1 VTPDID
7 LSKLSHA
14 EKDALI
20 RSLLPLVGQLQGAL
34 ARIAEL
40 EARLA
45 RLEQPAKTPDN
56 SSLPP
61 SKGQK
66 PDVPAGGKPP
76 RKGRPG
82 VARVLEPNPDR
93 ITDAKLDACPH
104 CAADWPDAPQTLQ
117 MVYDRIELPPVRPD
131 VTRVRLFGGRCAC
144 CGERA
149 MAPAPD
155 GLEPGSPFGRSVE
168 ALVVYLH
175 YGQAIGFER
184 LRMLMGEV
192 FGLCISEGAISNIL
206 ARAQAPLTTAA
217 AAIAAQ
223 VTASA
228 VVASD
233 ETSVRV
239 AGKTWWEW
247 VFVTA
252 VCVLHVIRPS
262 RGAAV
267 VRALFGAQRPRV
279 WVSDSFGS
287 QRGHADCWQMCLAH
301 LLRDAQYAIDC
312 GDDGFSAAFKR
323 LLLRA
328 VAIGRRRDRL
338 RDTTLEQYRAD
349 LDRRLDRVLALPRC
363 GEAADR
369 LRRRIARDRGHLF
382 VFVTDRD
389 VPATNNISERALR
402 PSVIFRKVTNGFRSE
417 WSADTYAAFRSVV
430 STAKANRRT
439 VLNDLRQALA
449 ATLPRTAVTQLR
461 THPETSAR
469 TDGVFGCMV

>member
-7 LSKLSHA
+7 LSRLSHA

-20 RSLLPLVGQLQGAL
+20 RSLLLLVGHLEAAL

-45 RLEQPAKTPDN
+45 AVERPAKTPDN

-61 SKGQK
+61 STGQK
-66 PDVPAGGKPP
+66 SDRPAGGKPP

-82 VARVLEPNPDR
+82 IAWALEPNPDR
-93 ITDAKLDACPH
+93 ITDLRLDACPH
-104 CAADWPDAPQTLQ
+104 CAAAWPAEPQTPQ

-131 VTRVRLFGGRCAC
+131 VTRVRLFGGRCSC

-149 MAPAPD
+149 IAPAPA
-155 GLEPGSPFGRSVE
+155 GLEPGSPFGRLIE

-175 YGQAIGFER
+175 YAQAIGLEW
-184 LRMLMGEV
+184 LRRLMGEV
-192 FGLCISEGAISNIL
+192 FGLSISEGAISNIL
-206 ARAQAPLTTAA
+206 ARAQTPLGAAA

-223 VTASA
+223 ITASA

-233 ETSVRV
+233 ETCVRV
-239 AGKTWWEW
+239 AGKTCWDW
-247 VFVTA
+247 VFVTS
-252 VCVLHVIRPS
+252 VCVLHLIRPS
-262 RGAAV
+262 RDAAG

-279 WVSDSFGS
+279 WISDSFGS
-287 QRGHADCWQMCLAH
+287 QRGHADRWQMCLAH

-312 GDDGFSAAFKR
+312 GDSGFSAAFKR

-328 VAIGRRRDRL
+328 VAIGRRRDTL

-363 GEAADR
+363 EKAADT
-369 LRRRIARDRGHLF
+369 LRRRIARDREHLF
-382 VFVTDRD
+382 VFVTHRD
-389 VPATNNISERALR
+389 VPATNNVSERALR
-402 PSVIFRKVTNGFRSE
+402 PSVIFRKLTNGFRSE
-417 WSADTYAAFRSVV
+417 WGADTYAAFRSVV
-430 STAKANRRT
+430 STAKANGRS
-439 VLNDLRQALA
+439 VLHDLPQASA
-449 ATLPRTAVTQLR
+449 AVSPGKTYIRP
-461 THPETSAR
+461 
-469 TDGVFGCMV
+469 G

>member
-20 RSLLPLVGQLQGAL
+20 RSLLPLVGQLQAAL

-45 RLEQPAKTPDN
+45 VLERPAKTPDN

-61 SKGQK
+61 SRGQK

-82 VARVLEPNPDR
+82 VGRVLEPNPDR
-93 ITDAKLDACPH
+93 ITDAKLEACPH
-104 CAADWPDAPQTLQ
+104 CAAAWPDAPQTPQ

-149 MAPAPD
+149 IAPAPE
-155 GLEPGSPFGRSVE
+155 GFEPGSPFGRSIE

-175 YGQAIGFER
+175 YAQAIGFER
-184 LRMLMGEV
+184 LRMLMCEV
-192 FGLCISEGAISNIL
+192 FGLSISEGAISNIL

-217 AAIAAQ
+217 SAIATQ
-223 VTASA
+223 VATSA

-287 QRGHADCWQMCLAH
+287 QRGHADRWQVCLAH

-312 GDDGFSAAFKR
+312 GDGGFSAAFKR

-349 LDRRLDRVLALPRC
+349 LDCRLDRVLALPRC
-363 GEAADR
+363 GPPADR
-369 LRRRIARDRGHLF
+369 LRRRIARDREHLF

-389 VPATNNISERALR
+389 VPATNNVSERALR
-402 PSVIFRKVTNGFRSE
+402 PSVIFRKVTNGFRSP
-417 WSADTYAAFRSVV
+417 WGADTYAAFRSVV
-430 STAKANRRT
+430 STAKANGRS

-449 ATLPRTAVTQLR
+449 TISPNEATAQP
-461 THPETSAR
+461 
-469 TDGVFGCMV
+469 G

>member
-1 VTPDID
+1 MTPDID

-20 RSLLPLVGQLQGAL
+20 RSLLPLVGQLQAAL

-45 RLEQPAKTPDN
+45 KLERPARTPDN

-61 SKGQK
+61 STGQK

-76 RKGRPG
+76 RRGRPG

-93 ITDAKLDACPH
+93 IADAKLDVCPH
-104 CAADWPDAPQTLQ
+104 CAAAWPDAPQTPQ

-149 MAPAPD
+149 MAPAPA
-155 GLEPGSPFGRSVE
+155 GLEPGSPFGKSVE

-175 YGQAIGFER
+175 YAQAIGFER

-206 ARAQAPLTTAA
+206 ARAQAPLAATA

-233 ETSVRV
+233 ETSVPANSLGELRGV

-287 QRGHADCWQMCLAH
+287 QRGHADQWQMCLAH

-312 GDDGFSAAFKR
+312 GDAGFSAALKR

-349 LDRRLDRVLALPRC
+349 LERRLDRVLALPRC
-363 GEAADR
+363 GEAAHR
-369 LRRRIARDRGHLF
+369 LRRRIARDREHLF
-382 VFVTDRD
+382 VFVMDRA

-417 WSADTYAAFRSVV
+417 WGADTYAAFRSVV
-430 STAKANRRT
+430 STAKANGRS
-439 VLNDLRQALA
+439 VLHDLRQALA
-449 ATLPRTAVTQLR
+449 ATSPHAAIPQ
-461 THPETSAR
+461 P
-469 TDGVFGCMV
+469 G

>member
-20 RSLLPLVGQLQGAL
+20 RSLLPLVGQLQAAL

-40 EARLA
+40 EKRLA
-45 RLEQPAKTPDN
+45 AAERPAKTPDN

-66 PDVPAGGKPP
+66 PDVQAGGKPP
-76 RKGRPG
+76 RHGRPG
-82 VARVLEPNPDR
+82 VARALEPNPDR
-93 ITDAKLDACPH
+93 IADAKLEACPH
-104 CAADWPDAPQTLQ
+104 CAAAWPEAPQTPQ
-117 MVYDRIELPPVRPD
+117 MVYDRIELPPARPD
-131 VTRVRLFGGRCAC
+131 VTRVRLFGGRCGC
-144 CGERA
+144 CGKRA
-149 MAPAPD
+149 VASAPAE
-155 GLEPGSPFGRSVE
+155 LEPGSPFGKSIE

-175 YGQAIGFER
+175 YAQAIGLER
-184 LRMLMGEV
+184 LRAVMDEV

-206 ARAQAPLTTAA
+206 ARAQAPLGAA
-217 AAIAAQ
+217 AATIAAQ
-223 VTASA
+223 VAASA

-247 VFVTA
+247 VFVTG
-252 VCVLHVIRPS
+252 VCVLHLIRPS
-262 RGAAV
+262 RGAAM

-287 QRGHADCWQMCLAH
+287 QRGHADQWQVCLAH

-312 GDDGFSAAFKR
+312 GDAGFSAAFKR

-328 VAIGRRRDRL
+328 IAIGRRRDRL
-338 RDTTLEQYRAD
+338 RDTTLKQYRAD

-369 LRRRIARDRGHLF
+369 LRRRIARDREHLF

-389 VPATNNISERALR
+389 VPATNNASERALR
-402 PSVIFRKVTNGFRSE
+402 PSVIFRKVTNGFRSQ
-417 WSADTYAAFRSVV
+417 WGADTYAAFRSVA
-430 STAKANRRT
+430 STAKANSRS
-439 VLNDLRQALA
+439 VLRDLRQALA
-449 ATLPRTAVTQLR
+449 ATSPDTAATQ
-461 THPETSAR
+461 P
-469 TDGVFGCMV
+469 G

>member
-1 VTPDID
+1 MTPDID
-7 LSKLSHA
+7 LSTLSHA

-20 RSLLPLVGQLQGAL
+20 RSLLPLVGQLEAAL

-45 RLEQPAKTPDN
+45 KLERPAKTPDN

-76 RKGRPG
+76 RTGRPG
-82 VARVLEPNPDR
+82 VARTLEPNPDR
-93 ITDAKLDACPH
+93 VTDAKLEACPH
-104 CAADWPDAPQTLQ
+104 CAAAWPQAPQTPQ

-131 VTRVRLFGGRCAC
+131 VTRVRLFGGRCLC

-149 MAPAPD
+149 IAPAPA

-175 YGQAIGFER
+175 YAQAIGFER

-192 FGLCISEGAISNIL
+192 FGLSISEGAISNIL

-239 AGKTWWEW
+239 AGKTCWEW

-287 QRGHADCWQMCLAH
+287 QRGHADQWQMCLAH

-312 GDDGFSAAFKR
+312 GDTGFSAALKR

-338 RDTTLEQYRAD
+338 RDTTLGQYRAD
-349 LDRRLDRVLALPRC
+349 LDRRLDQVLALPRC

-389 VPATNNISERALR
+389 VPATNNVSERALR

-417 WSADTYAAFRSVV
+417 WGANTYAAFRSVV
-430 STAKANRRT
+430 STAKANGRS

-449 ATLPRTAVTQLR
+449 ISPNKVAT
-461 THPETSAR
+461 
-469 TDGVFGCMV
+469 

>member
-1 VTPDID
+1 MTPDID

-20 RSLLPLVGQLQGAL
+20 RSLLPLVGQLQAAL

-45 RLEQPAKTPDN
+45 KLERPAKTPDN

-61 SKGQK
+61 STGQK
-66 PDVPAGGKPP
+66 PGVPAGGKLP

-82 VARVLEPNPDR
+82 VARALEPNPDR
-93 ITDAKLDACPH
+93 ITDAKLKACPR
-104 CAADWPDAPQTLQ
+104 CAAAWPDAPQTPQ
-117 MVYDRIELPPVRPD
+117 MVYDRIEPPPVRPD
-131 VTRVRLFGGRCAC
+131 VARVRLFGGRCAC

-149 MAPAPD
+149 TAPAPD
-155 GLEPGSPFGRSVE
+155 GLEPGSPFGKPIE

-175 YGQAIGFER
+175 CAQAIGFER

-192 FGLCISEGAISNIL
+192 FGLSISEGAISNIL
-206 ARAQAPLTTAA
+206 ARARMPLVAAA

-223 VTASA
+223 VTTEAA
-228 VVASD
+228 AASD

-239 AGKTWWEW
+239 AGKTWWAW

-279 WVSDSFGS
+279 WASDSFGS
-287 QRGHADCWQMCLAH
+287 QRGHADQWQVCLAH
-301 LLRDAQYAIDC
+301 LLRGAQYAIDC
-312 GDDGFSAAFKR
+312 GDAGFSVAFKR

-328 VAIGRRRDRL
+328 VAIGRRRGRL
-338 RDTTLEQYRAD
+338 RDTTLEQCRAD

-363 GEAADR
+363 GEAAHR
-369 LRRRIARDRGHLF
+369 LRRRIARDRGRLF
-382 VFVTDRD
+382 VFVTNRD
-389 VPATNNISERALR
+389 VPATSNISERALR

-417 WSADTYAAFRSVV
+417 WGADTYAAFRSVV
-430 STAKANRRT
+430 STAKANGRS

-449 ATLPRTAVTQLR
+449 TTSPNKGATQP
-461 THPETSAR
+461 
-469 TDGVFGCMV
+469 G

>member
-1 VTPDID
+1 MTPDID
-7 LSKLSHA
+7 FGTLSHA

-20 RSLLPLVGQLQGAL
+20 RSLLPLVGQLQAAQ
-34 ARIAEL
+34 ARIAAL

-45 RLEQPAKTPDN
+45 KLERPAKTPDN

-61 SKGQK
+61 STGQK
-66 PDVPAGGKPP
+66 PDVPAGGKLP

-82 VARVLEPNPDR
+82 VARALEPNPNR
-93 ITDAKLDACPH
+93 VTDAKLETCPH
-104 CAADWPDAPQTLQ
+104 CAAAWPDAPQTPQ

-149 MAPAPD
+149 VAPAPA
-155 GLEPGSPFGRSVE
+155 GLEPDSPFGKSVE

-175 YGQAIGFER
+175 YAQAIGFER
-184 LRMLMGEV
+184 LRTLMGEV

-206 ARAQAPLTTAA
+206 ARAQVPLVAAA

-267 VRALFGAQRPRV
+267 VRALFGARRPRV
-279 WVSDSFGS
+279 WVSDSLGS
-287 QRGHADCWQMCLAH
+287 QRGHADQWQMCLAH

-312 GDDGFSAAFKR
+312 GDAGFPAALKR

-338 RDTTLEQYRAD
+338 RDTTLEQHRAD

-363 GEAADR
+363 GEAAHR

-389 VPATNNISERALR
+389 VPATNNVSERALR

-417 WSADTYAAFRSVV
+417 WGADTYAAFRSVV
-430 STAKANRRT
+430 STAKANGRS

-449 ATLPRTAVTQLR
+449 TTSPDKVATRP
-461 THPETSAR
+461 
-469 TDGVFGCMV
+469 G

>member
-1 VTPDID
+1 MPDID
-7 LSKLSHA
+7 LGKLSHA

-20 RSLLPLVGQLQGAL
+20 RSLLPLVGQLRAAL
-34 ARIAEL
+34 ARITEL

-45 RLEQPAKTPDN
+45 KLERPAKTPDN

-61 SKGQK
+61 STGQK
-66 PDVPAGGKPP
+66 PDVRAGGKPP

-82 VARVLEPNPDR
+82 VARALEPNPDR
-93 ITDAKLDACPH
+93 IIDAKLKACPH
-104 CAADWPDAPQTLQ
+104 CAAAWPDAPQTPQ

-131 VTRVRLFGGRCAC
+131 VTRVQLFGGRCAC

-155 GLEPGSPFGRSVE
+155 GLEPGSPFGKSIE

-175 YGQAIGFER
+175 YAQAIGFER

-192 FGLCISEGAISNIL
+192 FGLSISEGAISNIL
-206 ARAQAPLTTAA
+206 ARAQIPLVAA
-217 AAIAAQ
+217 ATAIAAH

-287 QRGHADCWQMCLAH
+287 QRGHADQWQVCLAH

-312 GDDGFSAAFKR
+312 GDAGFSTAFKR

-328 VAIGRRRDRL
+328 AAIGRRRDRL

-389 VPATNNISERALR
+389 VPATNNVSERALR

-417 WSADTYAAFRSVV
+417 WGADTYAAFRSVV
-430 STAKANRRT
+430 STAKANGRS

-449 ATLPRTAVTQLR
+449 TTSPNKVATRP
-461 THPETSAR
+461 
-469 TDGVFGCMV
+469 G

>member
-1 VTPDID
+1 MTPDID

-20 RSLLPLVGQLQGAL
+20 RSLLPLVGQLQAAL

-45 RLEQPAKTPDN
+45 KLERPARTPDN

-66 PDVPAGGKPP
+66 PDVPSGGKPP
-76 RKGRPG
+76 RTGRPG
-82 VARVLEPNPDR
+82 VARALEPNPDR
-93 ITDAKLDACPH
+93 ITDAKLEACPH
-104 CAADWPDAPQTLQ
+104 CAAAWPDAPQTPQ

-149 MAPAPD
+149 VAPAPA
-155 GLEPGSPFGRSVE
+155 GLEPGSPFGRSIE

-175 YGQAIGFER
+175 YAQAIGFER
-184 LRMLMGEV
+184 LRALMGEV

-206 ARAQAPLTTAA
+206 ARAQVPLVAAA
-217 AAIAAQ
+217 AAIAVQ

-287 QRGHADCWQMCLAH
+287 QRGHADQWQMCLAH

-312 GDDGFSAAFKR
+312 GDDGFSVAFKR

-328 VAIGRRRDRL
+328 VAIRRRRDRL

-363 GEAADR
+363 EGGADR
-369 LRRRIARDRGHLF
+369 LRRRIARDREHLF

-389 VPATNNISERALR
+389 VPATNNVSERALR

-417 WSADTYAAFRSVV
+417 WGADTYAAFRSVV
-430 STAKANRRT
+430 STAKANGRA

-449 ATLPRTAVTQLR
+449 TTSPNKPAT
-461 THPETSAR
+461 
-469 TDGVFGCMV
+469 

>member
-1 VTPDID
+1 MPDID
-7 LSKLSHA
+7 LGKLSHA

-20 RSLLPLVGQLQGAL
+20 RSLLPLVGQLQAAL

-45 RLEQPAKTPDN
+45 KLERPAKTPDN

-61 SKGQK
+61 STGQK
-66 PDVPAGGKPP
+66 PDVRAGGKPP

-82 VARVLEPNPDR
+82 VARALEPNPDR
-93 ITDAKLDACPH
+93 IIDAKLKACPH
-104 CAADWPDAPQTLQ
+104 CAAAWPDAPQTPQ

-131 VTRVRLFGGRCAC
+131 VTRVRLFGGRCGC

-149 MAPAPD
+149 VAPAPA

-175 YGQAIGFER
+175 YAQAIGFER
-184 LRMLMGEV
+184 LRTLMGEV

-206 ARAQAPLTTAA
+206 ARAQVPLTTAA
-217 AAIAAQ
+217 EAIAAQ

-247 VFVTA
+247 VFVTGI
-252 VCVLHVIRPS
+252 CVLHLIRPS

-267 VRALFGAQRPRV
+267 VRALFGARRPRV

-287 QRGHADCWQMCLAH
+287 QRGHADQWQVCLAH

-312 GDDGFSAAFKR
+312 GDAGFSMALKR

-389 VPATNNISERALR
+389 VPATNNVSERALR

-417 WSADTYAAFRSVV
+417 WGADTYAAFRSVV
-430 STAKANRRT
+430 STAKANRRS
-439 VLNDLRQALA
+439 VLQDLRQALA
-449 ATLPRTAVTQLR
+449 TTSPNKIAT
-461 THPETSAR
+461 
-469 TDGVFGCMV
+469 

>member
-1 VTPDID
+1 MPSDCT
-7 LSKLSHA
+7 
-14 EKDALI
+14 
-20 RSLLPLVGQLQGAL
+20 
-34 ARIAEL
+34 
-40 EARLA
+40 
-45 RLEQPAKTPDN
+45 
-56 SSLPP
+56 SS
-61 SKGQK
+61 
-66 PDVPAGGKPP
+66 
-76 RKGRPG
+76 
-82 VARVLEPNPDR
+82 
-93 ITDAKLDACPH
+93 ACPH
-104 CAADWPDAPQTLQ
+104 CAAAWPDVTQTPQ
-117 MVYDRIELPPVRPD
+117 MVYNRIKLPSVRPD

-149 MAPAPD
+149 VAPAPD

-168 ALVVYLH
+168 GLVVYLH
-175 YGQAIGFER
+175 YAQAIGFER

-206 ARAQAPLTTAA
+206 ARAQAPLVAA
-217 AAIAAQ
+217 AATIAAQ

-228 VVASD
+228 VVAFSD
-233 ETSVRV
+233 ETSVPANSLCELRGV
-239 AGKTWWEW
+239 TGKTWWEW

-252 VCVLHVIRPS
+252 VCVLHVIRLS

-287 QRGHADCWQMCLAH
+287 QRGHANQWQVCLAH

-312 GDDGFSAAFKR
+312 GDAGFSAPFKR

-338 RDTTLEQYRAD
+338 RDTMLEQYRAD
-349 LDRRLDRVLALPRC
+349 LDRRLDRVLALPRY

-369 LRRRIARDRGHLF
+369 LRRRIARDREHLF

-389 VPATNNISERALR
+389 VPAANNISERALR
-402 PSVIFRKVTNGFRSE
+402 PSVIFRKVTNARKWLRHFAGFRSE
-417 WSADTYAAFRSVV
+417 WGADIHAAFRSVV
-430 STAKANRRT
+430 STAKANGGS

-449 ATLPRTAVTQLR
+449 TTSPNKVATQP
-461 THPETSAR
+461 
-469 TDGVFGCMV
+469 G

>member
-1 VTPDID
+1 MTLDID
-7 LSKLSHA
+7 LSQLSHA

-20 RSLLPLVGQLQGAL
+20 RSLLPLVGQLQAAL

-45 RLEQPAKTPDN
+45 TLERPAKTPDN

-61 SKGQK
+61 SKSQK
-66 PDVPAGGKPP
+66 PDVQPGGTPP
-76 RKGRPG
+76 RRGRPG
-82 VARVLEPNPDR
+82 LARALEPNPDR
-93 ITDAKLDACPH
+93 IADAKLKACPH
-104 CAADWPDAPQTLQ
+104 CAAAWPDAPQTPQ

-131 VTRVRLFGGRCAC
+131 VTRVRLFGGRCGC

-149 MAPAPD
+149 VAPAPA
-155 GLEPGSPFGRSVE
+155 GLEPGSPFGKSIE

-175 YGQAIGFER
+175 YAQAIGLER
-184 LRMLMGEV
+184 LRALMGEV
-192 FGLCISEGAISNIL
+192 FGLSISEGAISNIL

-247 VFVTA
+247 VFVTS
-252 VCVLHVIRPS
+252 VCVLHLIRPS

-267 VRALFGAQRPRV
+267 VRVLFGAQRPRV

-287 QRGHADCWQMCLAH
+287 QRGHADRWQMCLAH

-338 RDTTLEQYRAD
+338 RDTTLGQYRAD

-363 GEAADR
+363 GAPADR
-369 LRRRIARDRGHLF
+369 LRRRIARDREHLF

-389 VPATNNISERALR
+389 VPATNNVSERALR

-417 WSADTYAAFRSVV
+417 WGADTYAAFRSVV
-430 STAKANRRT
+430 STAKANGRS
-439 VLNDLRQALA
+439 VLNDVSQALA
-449 ATLPRTAVTQLR
+449 TTSVNKVATQP
-461 THPETSAR
+461 
-469 TDGVFGCMV
+469 G